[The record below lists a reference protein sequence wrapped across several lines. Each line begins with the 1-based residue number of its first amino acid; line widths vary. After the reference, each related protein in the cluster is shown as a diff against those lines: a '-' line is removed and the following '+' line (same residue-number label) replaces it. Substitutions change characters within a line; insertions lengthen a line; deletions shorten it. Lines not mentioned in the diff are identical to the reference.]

1 MAGQPPAA
9 FGAAFDKLKQSVSP
23 ADAIKFQSTTLEDVW
38 KATREIERTQK
49 QRKSLHNLA
58 RIKPLLNALEIYS
71 KPVEVLCNGTPYLPW
86 VWVCSLSSSTNLF
99 IAL

>member
-9 FGAAFDKLKQSVSP
+9 FGAAFDKLKESVSA

-49 QRKSLHNLA
+49 QRKSLKNLA
-58 RIKPLLNALEIYS
+58 RIKPLLEALEKYS
-71 KPVEVLCNGTPYLPW
+71 KSVEVLCNGTPYLPW
-86 VWVCSLSSSTNLF
+86 VWVYFLTSLTKSLVPF
-99 IAL
+99 